1 MKTSKRINHTK
12 VEKNIPIEEARVPVI
27 EKLETSRSTFPNRKM
42 KVVDATILVRDI
54 STSVDLNGRLLR
66 SFDA

>member
-1 MKTSKRINHTK
+1 MKTSSRINHTK
-12 VEKNIPIEEARVPVI
+12 VEKNIPIEEVRVPVI
-27 EKLETSRSTFPNRKM
+27 EKVETSRRTFPNKKM
-42 KVVDATILVRDI
+42 KVVEATMLVREN